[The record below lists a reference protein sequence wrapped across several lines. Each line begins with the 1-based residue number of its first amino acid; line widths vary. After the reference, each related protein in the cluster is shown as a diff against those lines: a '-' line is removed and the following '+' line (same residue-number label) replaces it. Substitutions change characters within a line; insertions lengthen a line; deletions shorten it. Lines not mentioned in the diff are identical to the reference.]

1 MPKTNKISAVFTD
14 TEKVAVLSKIA
25 ETKSA
30 MPFLISLTTDERK
43 KSQKMGPKSLDYVRQ
58 SLEGAKAFP
67 DELKKSFD
75 TAEMEKDYEMANHLL
90 GVKVAIQELYELIE
104 DSLTACGIE
113 AMEAANEVYAS
124 LKISAKGNAS
134 VKGMVDKIGER
145 YKSTNSSSKTKT
157 S

>member
-14 TEKVAVLSKIA
+14 AEKDAVFLKISQSKA
-25 ETKSA
+25 A
-30 MPFLISLTTDERK
+30 MPFLISLTTEERK

-58 SLEGAKAFP
+58 CLEGAKAFP

-90 GVKVAIQELYELIE
+90 GVKVAIQELYELID

-145 YKSTNSSSKTKT
+145 YKNTSSSSKTKT